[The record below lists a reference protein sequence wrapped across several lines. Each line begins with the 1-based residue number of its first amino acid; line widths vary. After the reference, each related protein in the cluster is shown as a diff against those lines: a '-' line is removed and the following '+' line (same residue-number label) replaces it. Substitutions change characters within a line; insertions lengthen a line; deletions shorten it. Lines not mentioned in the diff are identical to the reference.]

1 MDMGMRGRTALVT
14 GASRGIG
21 KAVAE
26 ALAAEGVNLHLTAT
40 NRDLLEELA
49 GGLRSRFKIATA
61 IHVADLST
69 AEGQQSV
76 ARATGPIDI
85 LVNNAGAVPRGT
97 LMEIDDA
104 TWRKAWDLKVF
115 GYINMT
121 RAYYPM
127 MTERRS
133 GVIVNII
140 GVAGTQPNA
149 KYIATSM
156 ANATLIMFTESLGGE
171 SVRQGVRVVGVNPG
185 PTTSDRFINGQKRR
199 AKAKW
204 GDESR
209 WPEFLAELPLGRAS
223 TPEEVADMVVF
234 LASDR
239 AASITGTCVM
249 IDGGTRNQ
257 VPPGF

>member
-1 MDMGMRGRTALVT
+1 MDMGLRGRTALVT

-40 NRDLLEELA
+40 NRDLLEEVGA
-49 GGLRSRFKIATA
+49 SLRSRFQVATTV
-61 IHVADLST
+61 HVADLST
-69 AEGQQSV
+69 AAGQESV
-76 ARATGPIDI
+76 CRATGPIDI

-97 LMEIDDA
+97 LLEIDDA

-121 RAYYPM
+121 RAYYPQM
-127 MTERRS
+127 VERKS
-133 GVIVNII
+133 GVVVNVI
-140 GVAGTQPNA
+140 GLAGTQPNA

-171 SVRQGVRVVGVNPG
+171 SIRHGVRVVGINPG

-209 WPEFLAELPLGRAS
+209 WQEFLQELPAGRAS
-223 TPEEVADMVVF
+223 TPQECADMVVF

-239 AASITGTCVM
+239 ASAITGSCVL
-249 IDGGTRNQ
+249 IDGGLRNQ